1 MALFMETNNNNN
13 NEEEQQGFVCGRALG
28 GHMRSRGTDPEEKES
43 LVSGCASDEDDRLR
57 WSKGK
62 RSRRT
67 ATTAVSEEEDLAY
80 CLLMLSATSS
90 AAAATKTEESC
101 ASPVIGPMDWPGVV
115 GRAGPTRGGGEFECK
130 ACKKVFGSHQAL
142 GGHRASHKKVKGC
155 FAARVV
161 PDEDAR
167 ARAREAREGR
177 ERELRGEEGEGARV
191 LDMPPRQAL
200 GGHKRCHW
208 ITTNSAVAAREVGPL
223 DLNLPAHAEE
233 GFDAAFVR
241 PWIGLMTSEENNNV
255 EFNNNND
262 GLNYN
267 SNDNIDDNMNYLGGD
282 GEDEVESKGRMRRLS
297 ELKELR
303 LGGGGGGDASWLQ
316 VGIGSSGNGS
326 SGP

>member
-1 MALFMETNNNNN
+1 MALFMETNNNN
-13 NEEEQQGFVCGRALG
+13 EEQQGFVCGRALG
-28 GHMRSRGTDPEEKES
+28 GHMRSRGTDPEEEGS

-67 ATTAVSEEEDLAY
+67 GTAAVSEEEDLAY

-90 AAAATKTEESC
+90 AAVAKTEESC
-101 ASPVIGPMDWPGVV
+101 ASPVIGPTDWPGVV
-115 GRAGPTRGGGEFECK
+115 SRAGPTRGGGAFECK

-161 PDEDAR
+161 PDYDDAR
-167 ARAREAREGR
+167 ARAERPAKGASANCEARKAKAHECSTCH
-177 ERELRGEEGEGARV
+177 RV
-191 LDMPPRQAL
+191 FASGQAL

-223 DLNLPAHAEE
+223 DLNLPVQAEE
-233 GFDAAFVR
+233 AFDAVFVR
-241 PWIGLMTSEENNNV
+241 QWIGLRTSEENNNV
-255 EFNNNND
+255 EFDNNND
-262 GLNYN
+262 GLNCH
-267 SNDNIDDNMNYLGGD
+267 SNDNIDDNVNYLGGD
-282 GEDEVESKGRMRRLS
+282 GEDEVESKGGMRRLS

-303 LGGGGGGDASWLQ
+303 LGGGGGGASWLQ
-316 VGIGSSGNGS
+316 VGIGSSGIGS

>member
-1 MALFMETNNNNN
+1 MALFMETNNN
-13 NEEEQQGFVCGRALG
+13 EEQQGFVCGRALG
-28 GHMRSRGTDPEEKES
+28 GHMRSHGTDSEEEGA

-67 ATTAVSEEEDLAY
+67 AAVSEEEDLAY

-90 AAAATKTEESC
+90 AAAKTEESC

-115 GRAGPTRGGGEFECK
+115 GRAGPTRGGAFECK

-161 PDEDAR
+161 PDDDAR
-167 ARAREAREGR
+167 ARAERPAKGACEARKAKAHECSICH
-177 ERELRGEEGEGARV
+177 RV
-191 LDMPPRQAL
+191 FASGQAL

-208 ITTNSAVAAREVGPL
+208 ITTNSVVVAREVGPL
-223 DLNLPAHAEE
+223 DLNLPAQAEE
-233 GFDAAFVR
+233 AFDAVFVR
-241 PWIGLMTSEENNNV
+241 PWIGLRTSEENNNV
-255 EFNNNND
+255 EFDNNND

-267 SNDNIDDNMNYLGGD
+267 SNDNIDDNVNYLGGD
-282 GEDEVESKGRMRRLS
+282 GDDEVESKGRMRRLS

-303 LGGGGGGDASWLQ
+303 LGGGGGGGGDASWLQ